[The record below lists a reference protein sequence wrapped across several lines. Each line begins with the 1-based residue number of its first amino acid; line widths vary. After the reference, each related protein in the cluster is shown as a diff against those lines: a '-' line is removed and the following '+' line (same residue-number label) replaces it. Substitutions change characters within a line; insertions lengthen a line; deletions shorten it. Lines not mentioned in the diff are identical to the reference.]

1 MNQFALKVL
10 KRLHCVYFPKESN
23 SRQIYY
29 ASGISS
35 IVPRKEKRRMKVS
48 GTVDDEIYRWMKKK
62 ISDGTFYNPSHA
74 IQRGLI
80 KLKEED
86 GVSEK

>member
-1 MNQFALKVL
+1 MSQAYREF
-10 KRLHCVYFPKESN
+10 
-23 SRQIYY
+23 
-29 ASGISS
+29 
-35 IVPRKEKRRMKVS
+35 VPRKEKRKMKVS
-48 GTVDDEIYRWMKKK
+48 GTIDDELFKWMKKK

-74 IQRGLI
+74 IQRGLV